1 MDRYN
6 IADLERLSGIK
17 AHTIRI
23 WEKRYNLFIPQRT
36 DTNIRYY
43 NDEQVKKLL
52 NISTLLEAGSKISK
66 IANLSEAEFN
76 VNLQATKKQPDEH
89 LHNFG
94 IINDLVIATIDLN
107 ELQFNQILTAEIA
120 SLGMYNTVLQVI
132 YPFLQKAGLLWAMNE
147 LAPAHE
153 HFATQIIR
161 RKLLNAINELPFPQK
176 SDKSFLLFLPPNEWH
191 EIALIFADYIIRN
204 ASYLTLYL
212 GQNVPLIDIADI
224 IEKRNITHVI
234 TFYTARRESE
244 QIVKELE
251 YINLKQNIPFL
262 ISYHNDSLTVP
273 QNVIQL
279 KSPAQLLSYL

>member
-76 VNLQATKKQPDEH
+76 VHLQATKKQPDEH

>member
-1 MDRYN
+1 
-6 IADLERLSGIK
+6 
-17 AHTIRI
+17 
-23 WEKRYNLFIPQRT
+23 
-36 DTNIRYY
+36 
-43 NDEQVKKLL
+43 
-52 NISTLLEAGSKISK
+52 
-66 IANLSEAEFN
+66 
-76 VNLQATKKQPDEH
+76 
-89 LHNFG
+89 
-94 IINDLVIATIDLN
+94 
-107 ELQFNQILTAEIA
+107 
-120 SLGMYNTVLQVI
+120 MYNTVLQVI